1 MQSEHSLQAFRL
13 EDDFGAWIEA
23 LSLLNHSLAAHNGS
37 SGTLAPCFPANDLV
51 SLLVSKRRGEWVN
64 YAQIIDTGN
73 KAGESGSIAV
83 S

>member
-23 LSLLNHSLAAHNGS
+23 LSPLNHSLAAHNGS

-51 SLLVSKRRGEWVN
+51 SLLITKRRGELV
-64 YAQIIDTGN
+64 YAQKIDIGN
-73 KAGESGSIAV
+73 EAGESGSIAV

>member
-23 LSLLNHSLAAHNGS
+23 LSPLNHSLAAHNRN
-37 SGTLAPCFPANDLV
+37 TCTVLPANDLV
-51 SLLVSKRRGEWVN
+51 SLLISKRRGEWVN

-73 KAGESGSIAV
+73 EAGESGSIAV

>member
-23 LSLLNHSLAAHNGS
+23 LSPLNHSLAAHNVS

-51 SLLVSKRRGEWVN
+51 RLLITKRRGEWV
-64 YAQIIDTGN
+64 YAQKIDTGN
-73 KAGESGSIAV
+73 EAGESGSIAV